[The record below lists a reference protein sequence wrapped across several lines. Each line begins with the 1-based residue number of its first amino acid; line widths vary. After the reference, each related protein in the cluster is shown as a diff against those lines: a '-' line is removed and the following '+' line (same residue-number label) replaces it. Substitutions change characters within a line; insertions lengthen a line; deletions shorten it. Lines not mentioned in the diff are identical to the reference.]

1 MRYWPHLPLQPP
13 HCVIC
18 IIGGIQAALISDR
31 YPHFAWSRKA
41 WFVWSLRALFPTQSH
56 AQLWPRR
63 CRQRQRELC
72 ASHGPPQWAGNEFPP
87 WAASLKCCWSTAL
100 TGHERADFLCSSCLA
115 PGLEITAKED
125 LWPRLILHITRY
137 TTENAGFLL
146 ARFGRR
152 RGKTERNF

>member
-41 WFVWSLRALFPTQSH
+41 WFVWSLRALLHTEPCTALATPLSPAPAGALCITRAPTVS
-56 AQLWPRR
+56 WERI
-63 CRQRQRELC
+63 
-72 ASHGPPQWAGNEFPP
+72 SP